1 MNNTPTNKKPHLCI
15 DARMINHSGI
25 GTYLRMLL
33 PAIISKF
40 EVTLLG
46 DPSLLGSYYPN
57 VAVVD
62 FPASIYSISEQLKYR
77 KVIPVCDLFWSP
89 HYNAPL
95 MPVKALKRVVT
106 IHDVFHLAF
115 ASQLSLKQ
123 KIYAKLAFN
132 LVSKLSNRIVTVSH
146 FSKQEILKF
155 IKVDQSKINV
165 IHNGVEQQAKLVD
178 VNNLKAKYQLPDN
191 YILFVG
197 NVKPHKNLKNLAN
210 AYLAL
215 PKALQDRYKLLV
227 VGKKDGFIT
236 GDDNLFD
243 MISSNQALSDNLHF
257 TGYVD
262 NDDMATI
269 YNNAAVFVF
278 PSLYEGFGLPPL
290 EAMVN
295 KCAVLASEI
304 PVLHEVCGEAAVYF
318 DPENAEDIASKIEW
332 ILNNDQERETLIA
345 KGAERVKLFDWQQ
358 SAQKHIEL
366 FNQLIYNTK

>member
-1 MNNTPTNKKPHLCI
+1 
-15 DARMINHSGI
+15 MINHSGI